1 MVEVV
6 VSVVS
11 HGQAE
16 MTNRLISDIARYAPE
31 VEVVVTRNIPEAVPI
46 YNSDL
51 KNFSCHDNTER
62 KGFGANH
69 NAAFLRA
76 SAPYFCIINP
86 DVRLLDNP
94 FPKLLECLR
103 DRRVGLVT
111 AKVVS
116 SLGNVED
123 SVRYFP
129 TPIRLAAKCLGFGE
143 GRYPTHAERPIAVDW
158 SAGMFMLFRAE
169 AFREIDGFDENFFL
183 YYEDVDICARLWK
196 ARWKVMHHPG
206 VSVIHDAQRA
216 SRSNIRYLKWHLASM
231 ARYFYKYF
239 GRIPH
244 IDNYE

>member
-1 MVEVV
+1 MAEVS

-16 MTNRLISDIARYAPE
+16 MTNRLVSDIARYAPE
-31 VEVVVTRNIPEAVPI
+31 VEVLVTRNIPEAVPI
-46 YNSDL
+46 YKSAL
-51 KNFSCHDNTER
+51 KNFSCLDNSER

-69 NAAFLRA
+69 NAAFRRA
-76 SAPYFCIINP
+76 SSPYFCIINP

-94 FPKLLECLR
+94 FPKLLECFG

-111 AKVVS
+111 AKVVN

-129 TPIRLAAKCLGFGE
+129 TPIRLAAKCLGLGE
-143 GRYPTHAERPIAVDW
+143 GRYPTLAEIPIAVDW

-206 VSVIHDAQRA
+206 VSVVHDAQRA

-244 IDNYE
+244 IDNYK